1 MRPSP
6 DLAGKIERADAAVNT
21 FLQARSRMEDFE
33 AVDRAVRHYP
43 GLDPEGRTRAG
54 GVRRDYA
61 AVVLSD
67 LLADLALWEDLHGHG
82 GYEMLRELR
91 TRWNRHPFG
100 ELDGP
105 ARHLAA
111 ELVSFAAEHNVSLR
125 TAADKALSVYTDEW
139 RDAEMHWKQQAAQ
152 GTVAADTTGLSYTV
166 APATSLP
173 PGGPAAEELK
183 LPTAAAALA
192 LFLTRDRPDSPVQ
205 MTQLQ
210 ADGSHKPL
218 DHTALWADV
227 LEETGP
233 TGEWDYARAAWF
245 DQAHMTWKEAAHRVD
260 EHYLDPVD
268 QVTRDESRYSPV
280 MLFRLRVALIARD
293 QYEFWQQEY
302 GKSQVEALDEV
313 LKKFVEQT
321 GLPHEPSELE
331 TAAALLANLALILD
345 TQGLPGHLL
354 LQPANTTEPAWPRQ
368 TGVAGDLAALLH
380 DRFRSPAGLFPSL
393 LGQAQAI
400 RDAQWEAEAAYLAEQ
415 VGSGHVD
422 ARTPL
427 RYTLSSSARASN
439 PALEQ
444 ECPNAAVAWLEFLQ
458 HDTPQRPV
466 EIAATLAD
474 GRQEPVS
481 LAALAHDAHIE
492 LHHDGDG
499 WNWRGIELE
508 QDRIQRE
515 QEAQEVWLR
524 RQLTDRSARPESAA
538 ARRERIEAAF
548 GSSDR
553 ALAFLRHRAGHASPA
568 PSKREQEALRRAE
581 TTLTRLFIQTRDPG
595 PTDRL
600 CTAALAAIAESTT
613 RQEDI
618 AAATPQT
625 HTLPAGAQQ
634 NDHSQH
640 RHQAAQTP
648 GTAVPRP

>member
-33 AVDRAVRHYP
+33 AANRAVRRYP

-82 GYEMLRELR
+82 GHEMLRELR
-91 TRWNRHPFG
+91 IRWPFS

-111 ELVSFAAEHNVSLR
+111 ELVSFATEHNVSLR
-125 TAADKALSVYTDEW
+125 EAADKALSVYTEEW
-139 RDAEMHWKQQAAQ
+139 RDAESHWKQQAAQ
-152 GTVAADTTGLSYTV
+152 GAVPADTTGLSYTV
-166 APATSLP
+166 APTTSP
-173 PGGPAAEELK
+173 SPGGPVAEEFN
-183 LPTAAAALA
+183 LPTAAAALG

-233 TGEWDYARAAWF
+233 TGEWDYVRAAWF

-260 EHYLDPVD
+260 EHYLDPVE
-268 QVTRDESRYSPV
+268 QATRDESRYSPV
-280 MLFRLRVALIARD
+280 MLFRLRAALVASH
-293 QYEFWQQEY
+293 QYEFWQEDY
-302 GKSQVEALDEV
+302 GKSHVEALDEV

-321 GLPHEPSELE
+321 GLPHEADEPE

-345 TQGLPGHLL
+345 TQGLPGRLL
-354 LQPANTTEPAWPRQ
+354 LQPANTAEPMWPKQ
-368 TGVAGDLAALLH
+368 TGLAGDLAVLLH
-380 DRFRSPAGLFPSL
+380 DRFRSPAGLFSSL
-393 LGQAQAI
+393 LQQAQAI
-400 RDAQWEAEAAYLAEQ
+400 HDAQWGAEADYLAEQ
-415 VGSGHVD
+415 VRSGHLN

-427 RYTLSSSARASN
+427 RYTLSSPARASN
-439 PALEQ
+439 PAFEQ

-458 HDTPQRPV
+458 HDTPQQPV
-466 EIAATLAD
+466 EITATLAD
-474 GRQEPVS
+474 GRRAPVD

-492 LHHDGDG
+492 LHHEDG
-499 WNWRGIELE
+499 WNWLDGDLE
-508 QDRIQRE
+508 QDRTHRE
-515 QEAQEVWLR
+515 EQAQAAWLR
-524 RQLTDRSARPESAA
+524 RQLADTSARPDRAA
-538 ARRERIEAAF
+538 PRRERIETVF
-548 GSSDR
+548 GSSDL
-553 ALAFLRHRAGHASPA
+553 ALSFLRHRVGHASPDA
-568 PSKREQEALRRAE
+568 SIREQEALRRAE
-581 TTLTRLFIQTRDPG
+581 TALTRLFAQTPDAGR
-595 PTDRL
+595 TDRL
-600 CTAALAAIAESTT
+600 RTAALAAIAESSA
-613 RQEDI
+613 RQEDL

-625 HTLPAGAQQ
+625 NSLPAAAEQT
-634 NDHSQH
+634 DHPQH
-640 RHQAAQTP
+640 HHQAAQTP